1 MSRRIQVNDNN
12 VERALSKLK
21 KILTENGKLQEVRDR
36 QEYVKPTIKRKL
48 ARNQAKR
55 RWEKFIRSQQL
66 PPRQY

>member
-12 VERALSKLK
+12 VERALRKLK

-48 ARNQAKR
+48 AKNQAKR